1 MLSDY
6 LKNLTDDMGYFLIC
20 MSFAII
26 LGFVQAF
33 IYTIKNKYTKS
44 FTTTLTLLPVAVSM
58 IVLLVNNNLGV
69 AVAVAGAF
77 TLVRFRSVPGNGKEI
92 TAVFIAMVTGVT
104 IASWNTYNIEYALI
118 FTIIGS
124 GLMLLINTTNIF
136 SHNVSRHEK
145 ILKITIPEDL
155 NYTEVFDDLFET
167 YTNDVEKLAIKSI
180 NMGSMFK
187 LTYRIK
193 LKDLKLEKAFIDE
206 LRCRN
211 GNLEISIFDDTFDQN
226 NLL

>member
-6 LKNLTDDMGYFLIC
+6 LKNATDDMAYFLIC
-20 MSFAII
+20 MLFAII

-33 IYTIKNKYTKS
+33 VYTIKNRYTKS
-44 FTTTLTLLPVAVSM
+44 FTTTLTLLPVAVCM

-77 TLVRFRSVPGNGKEI
+77 TLVRFRSVPGSGKEI

-104 IASWNTYNIEYALI
+104 IASWNTYNIEYALA

-136 SHNVSRHEK
+136 NQKPNRREK
-145 ILKITIPEDL
+145 VLKITIPEDL
-155 NYTEVFDDLFET
+155 NYTEVFDDLFEC
-167 YTNDVEKLAIKSI
+167 YTSSVEKVAIKSI

-187 LTYRIK
+187 LTYRII
-193 LKDLKLEKAFIDE
+193 LKDAKLEKTFIDE

-211 GNLEISIFDDTFDQN
+211 GNLEISIFDEAFNENT
-226 NLL
+226 LL